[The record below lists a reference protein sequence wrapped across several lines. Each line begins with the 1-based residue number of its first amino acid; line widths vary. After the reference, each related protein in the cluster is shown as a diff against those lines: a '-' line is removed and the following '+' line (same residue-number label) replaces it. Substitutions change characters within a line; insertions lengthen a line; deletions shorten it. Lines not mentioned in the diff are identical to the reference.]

1 MTLSESIAALV
12 NYGVET
18 GLTPACEKIYTTNLL
33 LDIFHEDD
41 YEEPSQIPSL
51 SLPEKGMESVM
62 IMKNHHRFHPFLWK
76 RF

>member
-12 NYGVET
+12 NYGMET
-18 GLTPACEKIYTTNLL
+18 GLT
-33 LDIFHEDD
+33 
-41 YEEPSQIPSL
+41 
-51 SLPEKGMESVM
+51 LPVKKSTQPTFFWTFFMKM